1 MSLQVRYS
9 QVILFCPYF
18 SLMGLANLVLGA
30 PSQPEE
36 RQGAQKMIL
45 CCDVK
50 PKKPSDFDT
59 CRNVLP
65 GSCDGY
71 VAGRSG
77 KRQTCV
83 QTIYFT

>member
-1 MSLQVRYS
+1 
-9 QVILFCPYF
+9 
-18 SLMGLANLVLGA
+18 MGLANLVLGA

-36 RQGAQKMIL
+36 RQGAQKMII

-50 PKKPSDFDT
+50 PKKPSDFET
-59 CRNVLP
+59 CRPVLP

-77 KRQTCV
+77 KRQTYAQTTVENRRFDQCV
-83 QTIYFT
+83 LDWTNQGKSRLP